1 MRATTLLKQKYV
13 EAVTSGQ
20 TNEFIPQVLNSISHN
35 SDEEEQ
41 VSSKLREH
49 LCAFKQSD
57 SFGKTVILYLTDHK
71 KYTIDFNCLF

>member
-41 VSSKLREH
+41 VY
-49 LCAFKQSD
+49 
-57 SFGKTVILYLTDHK
+57 I
-71 KYTIDFNCLF
+71 